1 MKNLLF
7 HFNILRK
14 KEEELETSPIIGLSS
29 KQATL
34 IHQYLNEETT
44 LKQLNNKIEQL
55 KIEIENEMKGVT
67 SLQDHLGMKN
77 VTYDEVEKMNTNL
90 ALQNDWNGWVNER
103 HQFIL
108 SIHTVEDALK
118 REQDEL
124 SRLEKEIECIEEKMW
139 DESEYQELVNILDT
153 LPKNKDL
160 ADMRNPFSYRNWLL
174 LVCSFLLFIGAV
186 PLYFL
191 INFVGILTAVLGGFG
206 TLLSFVLLYQG
217 VKKQNKW
224 FEASLKSENALVRVG
239 QRELYRSEARGLV
252 TEQQTLRSE
261 WKHTLHMVEHQEERV
276 RAHSKEIKKKQEE
289 LQRLDVDFA
298 HLKQE
303 LRLPSSL
310 QWELLQDAVNKIV
323 KLKEMISRKRRSE
336 QSIDRLTNDFQ
347 SSIHYWKNQ
356 FLSEGL
362 EYTSW
367 NSFDYMKQK
376 LNEYETEKHK
386 MNWRS
391 QQISELKD
399 EMEKIQLRLEGME
412 NERDKLLQQAEVNT
426 NEDYFRKAMNHERY
440 HQLEKEIELVA
451 YKMDTLTEEEEELL
465 QNNRIEQRME
475 QCSSLMKELKEQQKH
490 LRDTVAKLDYSLK
503 QLEEGYDFK
512 QLLQTYHNKKAELIQ
527 QSEDWAAYAIVLAA
541 LEQLQ
546 SMYKEKELPE
556 ILGLASSH
564 MMYLTN
570 NHYREIRLDED
581 RWYVL
586 SGNDTIPIQQLSQ
599 GAKEQVYVSIRLALI
614 CSLRERGSLPI
625 IVDDG
630 FVHFD
635 HDRSQR
641 VIHLLKDISK
651 DVQVIF
657 FTCHPH
663 FKEKF
668 NEEEVVWMKARSEE
682 RSFPFLS

>member
-1 MKNLLF
+1 
-7 HFNILRK
+7 
-14 KEEELETSPIIGLSS
+14 
-29 KQATL
+29 
-34 IHQYLNEETT
+34 
-44 LKQLNNKIEQL
+44 
-55 KIEIENEMKGVT
+55 
-67 SLQDHLGMKN
+67 
-77 VTYDEVEKMNTNL
+77 
-90 ALQNDWNGWVNER
+90 
-103 HQFIL
+103 
-108 SIHTVEDALK
+108 
-118 REQDEL
+118 
-124 SRLEKEIECIEEKMW
+124 
-139 DESEYQELVNILDT
+139 
-153 LPKNKDL
+153 
-160 ADMRNPFSYRNWLL
+160 
-174 LVCSFLLFIGAV
+174 
-186 PLYFL
+186 
-191 INFVGILTAVLGGFG
+191 
-206 TLLSFVLLYQG
+206 
-217 VKKQNKW
+217 
-224 FEASLKSENALVRVG
+224 
-239 QRELYRSEARGLV
+239 
-252 TEQQTLRSE
+252 
-261 WKHTLHMVEHQEERV
+261 
-276 RAHSKEIKKKQEE
+276 
-289 LQRLDVDFA
+289 
-298 HLKQE
+298 
-303 LRLPSSL
+303 
-310 QWELLQDAVNKIV
+310 
-323 KLKEMISRKRRSE
+323 
-336 QSIDRLTNDFQ
+336 
-347 SSIHYWKNQ
+347 
-356 FLSEGL
+356 
-362 EYTSW
+362 
-367 NSFDYMKQK
+367 
-376 LNEYETEKHK
+376 

-391 QQISELKD
+391 QQIAELKD

-512 QLLQTYHNKKAELIQ
+512 QLLQTYHNKKTELIQ

-614 CSLRERGSLPI
+614 CSLRESGSLPI